1 MKIKKKILY
10 IIAFLLFFIC
20 IGTNQ
25 SKAGSLK
32 LNNLDFQAQI
42 NADGSMDVTETW
54 DINIRSTNTLYKT
67 FKTDNSKYS
76 GITNV
81 RVTDI
86 TNGIA
91 NNFIQTDEWAY
102 HVTKG
107 YYYGTEND
115 DDDFEI
121 GWGVGLDS
129 SSARK
134 EYEIS
139 YTVKDAI
146 TKYNDYAELYWQ
158 FVGSTFE
165 VDANKITGT
174 ILLPSN
180 VSNKDEIKVWG
191 HTKNLNGTIYATD
204 TNKIEFEIDNFKSGT
219 YVEIRTLFPT
229 NLITTTGR
237 IKNQN
242 ALDKVVK
249 EETKWANKANTT
261 RKRQEWMS
269 KNFKYVVLGAWLGV
283 NILLGAVFFKK
294 TIKYWKKL
302 KSLNKFE
309 PTTKLEYYRDLP
321 DENSTPGEAYK
332 NLNEGITKFT
342 AQNFGKIFSAT
353 VLDLTLKNYIEI
365 QQEKKSLGKDV
376 VTIILKKQVSDGLPL
391 NEEKIMNF
399 IIKAA
404 NKKDTITLKELEKY
418 IKNHPSSTES
428 LLRETYN
435 AVENQLIGKGIVS
448 SIAQKEYGEY
458 KEKSRSYIIG
468 VIFAMIC
475 TAGYGLM
482 LILPLIIVIINAIL
496 CKKITKKLN
505 ILTQKGVD
513 AKEQWKGLKKYME
526 DFSLLKEREVPE
538 LVIWEKYLVYA
549 TVMGIADKVIKQLK
563 IVYPDFEEIT
573 NSIGTYT
580 CMNVMMH
587 TDFSSSFSSAISS
600 SISSAT
606 ASSSYSSGS
615 GGGGGF
621 SGGGGRRRWPE
632 EAEVEDRSIKSSFLT

>member
-10 IIAFLLFFIC
+10 IITFLLFFIC

-25 SKAGSLK
+25 SKAGNLK

-54 DINIRSTNTLYKT
+54 DINIKSTNTLYKT

-76 GITNV
+76 GITNAT
-81 RVTDI
+81 VTDI
-86 TNGIA
+86 TNGIQ
-91 NNFIQTDEWAY
+91 NNFIQTSEWAY
-102 HVTKG
+102 HVAKG

-121 GWGVGLDS
+121 GWGVGLDN

-180 VSNKDEIKVWG
+180 VDNKDEIKVWG

-204 TNKIEFEIDNFKSGT
+204 TNKIEFEVDNFKNGT
-219 YVEIRTLFPT
+219 YVEVRTLFPT

-237 IKNQN
+237 IKNKN
-242 ALDKVVK
+242 TLDNVVK
-249 EETKWANKANTT
+249 EETKWANKANAS
-261 RKRQEWMS
+261 RKRQEWME
-269 KNFKYVVLGAWLGV
+269 KNFKYVLFGAWLGL
-283 NILLGAVFFKK
+283 NILLGVFFFKK

-302 KSLNKFE
+302 KGLNKFE

-321 DENSTPGEAYK
+321 DEDSTPGEAYK
-332 NLNEGITKFT
+332 TMNENVTEFT
-342 AQNFGKIFSAT
+342 DQNFGKIFSAT
-353 VLDLTLKNYIEI
+353 VLDLTLRGYIEI
-365 QQEKKSLGKDV
+365 QQEKKTLGKDI
-376 VTIILKKQVSDGLPL
+376 VTITLKKQVSDGLPI
-391 NEEKIMNF
+391 NEERIMTF
-399 IIKAA
+399 IIKAT

-418 IKNHPSSTES
+418 IKNNPSKIES
-428 LLRETYN
+428 LLTETYSS
-435 AVENQLIGKGIVS
+435 VDNQLIGKGIIS
-448 SIAQKEYGEY
+448 SIGQKEYKEY
-458 KEKSRSYIIG
+458 KEKAGAYIG
-468 VIFAMIC
+468 STIFFIMFISFFVEKFIFP
-475 TAGYGLM
+475 L
-482 LILPLIIVIINAIL
+482 LILIINAIL
-496 CKKITKKLN
+496 CSRIVKRIN

-513 AKEQWKGLKKYME
+513 IKEQWKGLKKYME
-526 DFSLLKEREVPE
+526 DFSLLKEREIPE

-563 IVYPDFEEIT
+563 IVYPNFEEMT

-600 SISSAT
+600 SITSAT

-621 SGGGGRRRWPE
+621 SGGGGRRWWPE
-632 EAEVEDRSIKSSFLT
+632 EAEEEDNLC

>member
-10 IIAFLLFFIC
+10 MIAFLLFFIC

-25 SKAGSLK
+25 SKAGNLK

-54 DINIRSTNTLYKT
+54 DINIKSTNTLYKT

-76 GITNV
+76 GITNTT
-81 RVTDI
+81 VTDI
-86 TNGIA
+86 TNGIQ
-91 NNFIQTDEWAY
+91 NNFIQTSEWAY
-102 HVTKG
+102 HVAKG

-121 GWGVGLDS
+121 GWGVGLDN
-129 SSARK
+129 SSARR
-134 EYEIS
+134 EYKIS

-180 VSNKDEIKVWG
+180 VDNKDEIKVWG

-204 TNKIEFEIDNFKSGT
+204 TNKIEFEVDNFKNGT
-219 YVEIRTLFPT
+219 YVEVRTLFPT

-242 ALDKVVK
+242 ALDNVVK
-249 EETKWANKANTT
+249 EETKWANKANAS
-261 RKRQEWMS
+261 RKRQEWMD
-269 KNFKYVVLGAWLGV
+269 KNFKYVLFGAWLGL
-283 NILLGAVFFKK
+283 NILLGVFFFKK

-302 KSLNKFE
+302 KGLNKFE
-309 PTTKLEYYRDLP
+309 PTTKLKYYRDLP
-321 DENSTPGEAYK
+321 DEDSTPGEAYK
-332 NLNEGITKFT
+332 TMNENVTEFT
-342 AQNFGKIFSAT
+342 DQNFGKIFSAT
-353 VLDLTLKNYIEI
+353 VLDLTLRGYIEI
-365 QQEKKSLGKDV
+365 KQEKKTLGKDI
-376 VTIILKKQVSDGLPL
+376 VTITLKKQVSDGLPI
-391 NEEKIMNF
+391 NEERIMTF
-399 IIKAA
+399 IIKAT

-418 IKNHPSSTES
+418 IKNNPSKIES
-428 LLRETYN
+428 LLTETYSS
-435 AVENQLIGKGIVS
+435 VDNQLIGKGIIS
-448 SIAQKEYGEY
+448 SIGQKEYKEY
-458 KEKSRSYIIG
+458 KEKAGAYIG
-468 VIFAMIC
+468 STIFFIMFISFFVEKFIFP
-475 TAGYGLM
+475 L
-482 LILPLIIVIINAIL
+482 LILIINAIL
-496 CKKITKKLN
+496 CSRIVKRIN

-513 AKEQWKGLKKYME
+513 TKEQWKGLKKYME

-563 IVYPDFEEIT
+563 IVYPDFEEMT

-600 SISSAT
+600 SITSAT

-621 SGGGGRRRWPE
+621 SGGGGRRWWPE
-632 EAEVEDRSIKSSFLT
+632 EAEEEDNLC

>member
-10 IIAFLLFFIC
+10 IITFLLFFIC

-25 SKAGSLK
+25 SKAGNLK

-42 NADGSMDVTETW
+42 NADGSMDVTEIW
-54 DINIRSTNTLYKT
+54 DINIKSTNTLYKT

-76 GITNV
+76 GITNAT
-81 RVTDI
+81 VTDI
-86 TNGIA
+86 TNGIQ
-91 NNFIQTDEWAY
+91 NNFIQTSEWAY
-102 HVTKG
+102 HVAKG

-121 GWGVGLDS
+121 GWGVGLDN
-129 SSARK
+129 SSARR
-134 EYEIS
+134 EYKIS

-158 FVGSTFE
+158 FVGNTFE

-180 VSNKDEIKVWG
+180 VDNKDEIKVWG

-204 TNKIEFEIDNFKSGT
+204 TNKIEFEVDNFKNGT
-219 YVEIRTLFPT
+219 YVEVRTLFPT
-229 NLITTTGR
+229 SLITTTGR
-237 IKNQN
+237 IKNQD
-242 ALDKVVK
+242 ALDSVVK
-249 EETKWANKANTT
+249 EETKWANKANAS
-261 RKRQEWMS
+261 RKRQEWMD
-269 KNFKYVVLGAWLGV
+269 KNFKYVLFGALIGL
-283 NILLGAVFFKK
+283 NILLGAVFLKQ
-294 TIKYWKKL
+294 TIKYWKKI

-332 NLNEGITKFT
+332 TMNENVTKFT
-342 AQNFGKIFSAT
+342 AQNFGRIFSAT
-353 VLDLTLKNYIEI
+353 VLDLTLKGYIEI
-365 QQEKKSLGKDV
+365 QQEKKTLVKDI
-376 VTIILKKQVSDGLPL
+376 VTITLKKQVSDGLPI
-391 NEEKIMNF
+391 NEERIMTF

-428 LLRETYN
+428 LLSGTYK

-448 SIAQKEYGEY
+448 SIAQKEYSEY
-458 KEKSRSYIIG
+458 KEKSNSYIVG
-468 VIFAMIC
+468 VIFAMIG
-475 TAGYGLM
+475 TAGYGLV

-513 AKEQWKGLKKYME
+513 TKEQWKGLKRYME

-563 IVYPDFEEIT
+563 IVYPDFEEMT

-600 SISSAT
+600 SITSAT

-615 GGGGGF
+615 GGGGG
-621 SGGGGRRRWPE
+621 GR
-632 EAEVEDRSIKSSFLT
+632 

>member
-20 IGTNQ
+20 IGANQ
-25 SKAGSLK
+25 SKAGNLK

-54 DINIRSTNTLYKT
+54 DINIKSTNTLYKT

-76 GITNV
+76 GITNTT
-81 RVTDI
+81 VTDI
-86 TNGIA
+86 TNGIQ
-91 NNFIQTDEWAY
+91 NNFIQTSEWAY
-102 HVTKG
+102 HVAKG

-121 GWGVGLDS
+121 GWGVGLDN

-134 EYEIS
+134 EYKIS

-180 VSNKDEIKVWG
+180 VDNKDEIKVWG
-191 HTKNLNGTIYATD
+191 HTKDLNGTIYATD
-204 TNKIEFEIDNFKSGT
+204 TNKIEFEVDNFKNGT
-219 YVEIRTLFPT
+219 YVEVRTLFPT

-242 ALDKVVK
+242 ALDNVVK
-249 EETKWANKANTT
+249 EETKWANKANAS
-261 RKRQEWMS
+261 RKRQEWMD
-269 KNFKYVVLGAWLGV
+269 KNFKYVLFGAWLGL
-283 NILLGAVFFKK
+283 NILLGVFFFKK

-302 KSLNKFE
+302 KGLDKFE

-321 DENSTPGEAYK
+321 DEDSTPGEAYK
-332 NLNEGITKFT
+332 TMNENVTEFT
-342 AQNFGKIFSAT
+342 DQNFGKIFSAT
-353 VLDLTLKNYIEI
+353 VLDLTLRGYIEI
-365 QQEKKSLGKDV
+365 QQEKKTLGKDI
-376 VTIILKKQVSDGLPL
+376 VTITLKKQVSDGLPI
-391 NEEKIMNF
+391 NEERIMTF
-399 IIKAA
+399 IIKAT

-418 IKNHPSSTES
+418 IKNNPSKIES
-428 LLRETYN
+428 LLTETYSS
-435 AVENQLIGKGIVS
+435 VDNQLIGKGIIS
-448 SIAQKEYGEY
+448 SIGQKEYKEY
-458 KEKSRSYIIG
+458 KEKAGAYIG
-468 VIFAMIC
+468 STIFFIMFISFFVEKFIFP
-475 TAGYGLM
+475 L
-482 LILPLIIVIINAIL
+482 LILIINAIL
-496 CKKITKKLN
+496 CSRIVKRIN

-513 AKEQWKGLKKYME
+513 TKEQWKGLKKYME
-526 DFSLLKEREVPE
+526 DFSLLKEREIPE

-563 IVYPDFEEIT
+563 IVYPNFEEMT

-600 SISSAT
+600 SITSAT

-621 SGGGGRRRWPE
+621 SGGGGRRWWPE
-632 EAEVEDRSIKSSFLT
+632 EAEEEDNLC

>member
-25 SKAGSLK
+25 SKAGNLK

-54 DINIRSTNTLYKT
+54 DINIKSTNTLYKT

-76 GITNV
+76 GITNAT
-81 RVTDI
+81 VTDI
-86 TNGIA
+86 TNGIQ
-91 NNFIQTDEWAY
+91 NNFIQTSEWAY
-102 HVTKG
+102 HVAKG

-121 GWGVGLDS
+121 GWGVGLDNS
-129 SSARK
+129 LARR
-134 EYEIS
+134 EYKIS

-180 VSNKDEIKVWG
+180 VDNKDEIKVWG
-191 HTKNLNGTIYATD
+191 HTKDLNGTIYATD
-204 TNKIEFEIDNFKSGT
+204 TNKIEFEVDNFKNGT
-219 YVEIRTLFPT
+219 YVEVRTLFPT

-242 ALDKVVK
+242 ALDNVVK
-249 EETKWANKANTT
+249 EETKWANKANAS
-261 RKRQEWMS
+261 RKRQEWMD
-269 KNFKYVVLGAWLGV
+269 KNFKYVLFGAWLGL
-283 NILLGAVFFKK
+283 NILLGVFFFKK

-302 KSLNKFE
+302 KGLNKFE

-321 DENSTPGEAYK
+321 DEDSTPGEAYK
-332 NLNEGITKFT
+332 TMNENVTEFT
-342 AQNFGKIFSAT
+342 DQNFGKIFSAT
-353 VLDLTLKNYIEI
+353 VLDLTLRGYIEI
-365 QQEKKSLGKDV
+365 QQEKKTLGKDI
-376 VTIILKKQVSDGLPL
+376 VTITLKKQVSDGLPI
-391 NEEKIMNF
+391 NEERIMTF
-399 IIKAA
+399 IIKAT

-418 IKNHPSSTES
+418 IKNNPSKIES
-428 LLRETYN
+428 LLTETYSS
-435 AVENQLIGKGIVS
+435 VDNQLIGKGIIS
-448 SIAQKEYGEY
+448 SIGQKEYKEY
-458 KEKSRSYIIG
+458 KEKAGAYIG
-468 VIFAMIC
+468 STIFFIMFISFFVEKFIFP
-475 TAGYGLM
+475 L
-482 LILPLIIVIINAIL
+482 LILIINAIL
-496 CKKITKKLN
+496 CSRIVKRIN

-513 AKEQWKGLKKYME
+513 TKEQWKGLKKYME
-526 DFSLLKEREVPE
+526 DFSLLKEREIPE

-563 IVYPDFEEIT
+563 IVYPNFEEMT

-600 SISSAT
+600 SITSAT

-621 SGGGGRRRWPE
+621 SGGGGRRWWPE
-632 EAEVEDRSIKSSFLT
+632 EAEEEDNFC

>member
-20 IGTNQ
+20 IGANQ
-25 SKAGSLK
+25 SKAGYLK

-54 DINIRSTNTLYKT
+54 DINIKSTNTLYKT

-76 GITNV
+76 GITNST
-81 RVTDI
+81 VTDI
-86 TNGIA
+86 TNGIQ
-91 NNFIQTDEWAY
+91 NNFIQTSEWAY
-102 HVTKG
+102 HVAKG

-121 GWGVGLDS
+121 GWGVGLDN
-129 SSARK
+129 SSARR
-134 EYEIS
+134 EYKIS

-180 VSNKDEIKVWG
+180 VDNKDEIKVWG
-191 HTKNLNGTIYATD
+191 HTKDLNGTIYATD
-204 TNKIEFEIDNFKSGT
+204 TNKIEFEVDNFKNGT
-219 YVEIRTLFPT
+219 YVEVRTLFPT

-237 IKNQN
+237 IKNKN
-242 ALDKVVK
+242 TLDNVVK
-249 EETKWANKANTT
+249 EETKWANKANAS
-261 RKRQEWMS
+261 RKRQEWMD
-269 KNFKYVVLGAWLGV
+269 KNFKYVLFGAWLGL
-283 NILLGAVFFKK
+283 NILLGVFFFKK

-302 KSLNKFE
+302 KGLNKFE
-309 PTTKLEYYRDLP
+309 PTTKLKYYRDLP
-321 DENSTPGEAYK
+321 DEDSTPGEAYK
-332 NLNEGITKFT
+332 TKNENLTEFT
-342 AQNFGKIFSAT
+342 DQNFGKIFSAT
-353 VLDLTLKNYIEI
+353 VLDLTLRGYIEI
-365 QQEKKSLGKDV
+365 QQEKKTLGKDI
-376 VTIILKKQVSDGLPL
+376 VTITLKKQVSDGLPI
-391 NEEKIMNF
+391 NEERIMTF
-399 IIKAA
+399 IIKAT

-418 IKNHPSSTES
+418 IKNNPSKIES
-428 LLRETYN
+428 LLTETYSS
-435 AVENQLIGKGIVS
+435 VDNQLIGKGIIS
-448 SIAQKEYGEY
+448 SIGQKEYKEY
-458 KEKSRSYIIG
+458 KEKAGAYIG
-468 VIFAMIC
+468 STIFFIMFISFFVEKFIFP
-475 TAGYGLM
+475 L
-482 LILPLIIVIINAIL
+482 LILIINAIL
-496 CKKITKKLN
+496 CSRIVKRIN

-513 AKEQWKGLKKYME
+513 TKEQWKGLKKYME
-526 DFSLLKEREVPE
+526 DFSLLKEREIPE

-563 IVYPDFEEIT
+563 IVYPNFEEMT

-600 SISSAT
+600 SITSAT

-621 SGGGGRRRWPE
+621 SGGGGRRWWPE
-632 EAEVEDRSIKSSFLT
+632 EAEEEDNFC